1 MEKIIK
7 NFKTWTKLNEDLGT
21 GIVVALDKFFT
32 KTITTK
38 LATKLEATSL
48 KQLDDL
54 FGALAKDEAAIAKNF
69 VKDANGIV
77 TAIQFSTGVPIAISK
92 FEKGLTA
99 VIDGKMTADDFAK
112 LLPAKLANGT
122 EVKTLIQNVS
132 KGILRDIE
140 TVAANLKFKPVTK
153 QNLPYGYVAGGKPGA
168 MKPFTYTKATTQQQV
183 KTITADGL
191 ETTNTAQVGDI
202 IFSGPSGEN
211 YVVAQAKLPRLYTG
225 EVGGVIRP
233 EQSAR
238 TVARYSGEPI
248 SFKAPWDESMTLKPG
263 DYLVKDP
270 SGTGYYR
277 IAKKEYE
284 MTYNALP

>member
-1 MEKIIK
+1 MKRIIN
-7 NFKTWTKLNEDLGT
+7 NFKTWTKLNEDLGS

-32 KTITTK
+32 KNLTTK

-54 FGALAKDEAAIAKNF
+54 FGVLAKNEINFIKNAEGALLL
-69 VKDANGIV
+69 KS
-77 TAIQFSTGVPIAISK
+77 STGVTLPLSQ
-92 FEKGLTA
+92 FEKGLSA
-99 VIDGKMTADDFAK
+99 VVDGKMTADDFAK
-112 LLPAKLANGT
+112 LLPAKLADGKT
-122 EVKTLIQNVS
+122 EFKTLIQNVN

-211 YVVAQAKLPRLYTG
+211 YVVAQAKLPKLYTG

-284 MTYNALP
+284 MTYNALPSN

>member
-1 MEKIIK
+1 MKKIIN
-7 NFKTWTKLNEDLGT
+7 NFKNWANLTEGV
-21 GIVVALDKFFT
+21 GAGMVVALDKFFT
-32 KTITTK
+32 KNLTTK

-54 FGALAKDEAAIAKNF
+54 FGALAKNEINFIKNAEGALLL
-69 VKDANGIV
+69 KS
-77 TAIQFSTGVPIAISK
+77 STGVTLPLSQ
-92 FEKGLTA
+92 FEKGLSA
-99 VIDGKMTADDFAK
+99 VVDGKITADDFAK
-112 LLPAKLANGT
+112 LLPAKLADGKT
-122 EVKTLIQNVS
+122 EFKTLIQNVN

-140 TVAANLKFKPVTK
+140 TVVANLKFKSVTK
-153 QNLPYGYVAGGKPGA
+153 QNLPYSYVASGKPGA

-191 ETTNTAQVGDI
+191 ETTNIAHVGDI
-202 IFSGPSGEN
+202 IFSGPSSEN
-211 YVVAQAKLPRLYTG
+211 YVVIQAKLPKLYTG

-238 TVARYSGEPI
+238 TVAQYSGEPI
-248 SFKAPWDESMTLKPG
+248 SFKAPWGEAMTLKPG

-277 IAKKEYE
+277 IAKQEYE
-284 MTYNALP
+284 MTYTALPSN